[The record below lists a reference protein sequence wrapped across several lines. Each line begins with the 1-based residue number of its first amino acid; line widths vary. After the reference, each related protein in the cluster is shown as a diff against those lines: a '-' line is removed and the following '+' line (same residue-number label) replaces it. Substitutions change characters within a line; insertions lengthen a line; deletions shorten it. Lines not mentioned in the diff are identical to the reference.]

1 MTHGIAVIRWST
13 DILQRGTDMGNARK
27 VTEAFFE
34 RVKDGFW
41 DNEDVIRDLLNWL
54 SEDEVERFV
63 VQYEYMDTDDVWGPD
78 R

>member
-1 MTHGIAVIRWST
+1 MS
-13 DILQRGTDMGNARK
+13 DARK

-34 RVKDGFW
+34 RVKYGYW

-63 VQYEYMDTDDVWGPD
+63 VQYEYMDADDVWGPD